1 MLPCTAKVCTSWIRL
16 KTTAIL
22 LGDCNVA
29 ERVTR
34 VVEVRNLSQ
43 MPARIAVKKSSDY
56 LTFDPMTATI
66 PPKQSHFIC
75 PSTRN
80 SAPRSVLASTLN
92 ATARPRVTLSPR

>member
-1 MLPCTAKVCTSWIRL
+1 MFSQVLPCTAKVCTSWIRL

-43 MPARIAVKKSSDY
+43 MPAPRM
-56 LTFDPMTATI
+56 LTTGGP
-66 PPKQSHFIC
+66 
-75 PSTRN
+75 
-80 SAPRSVLASTLN
+80 
-92 ATARPRVTLSPR
+92 